1 MSEGVLILA
10 AIPLVILAWK
20 FLLAFVLPFKPH
32 KFCGGKGLDPYCR
45 YKGKL
50 PRFGARWVRREV
62 VENWRNS

>member
-1 MSEGVLILA
+1 MTIVIIVLAL
-10 AIPLVILAWK
+10 LVLLAWR
-20 FLLAFVLPFKPH
+20 LAFAFVKPFRPH